1 MALTNN
7 IFLRGALLLL
17 AAGLVVLFG
26 IVSAAITLANRTS
39 GLGTALL
46 IARNDRTMTEHVL
59 LSLLDLETGQRGYL
73 IAGDPTYLQPFEGG
87 RRRLPGELNALARI
101 AARRGLSPQQTALLR
116 ATAMANLDELTQT
129 VELARA
135 GHRDQAIAIVRT
147 NHGLALM
154 DNARRLLESLRAAA
168 EQRIAANAK
177 AMIETSA
184 RLRFVTEAGGALIML
199 FGIGALLLAVRYT
212 TALQQATGDLEQLN
226 MSLEDRV
233 AERTRSLSRANDEIQ
248 RFAHIVSHDLRA
260 PLVNIMGF
268 TSELEIASETLK
280 TFVTADIRD
289 EKLAAVAR
297 IAVMEDIPESVRFI
311 RSSTA
316 KMDNLIKAILRLSRE
331 GRRTLTAERID
342 LTQLARAAAA
352 SLQHQADSVG
362 ATIDVP
368 GELPV
373 LISDRLTLEQ
383 VLSNLLDNALK
394 YLSPER
400 PGHIVVRARDEGRQI
415 VLSVEDNGRGIAKQ
429 DHERI
434 FDLFRRAGAQDK
446 PGEGIGLAHVRAIV
460 RRLGGDITV
469 RSRLGEGS
477 EFRVELPK
485 LIPTAS

>member
-1 MALTNN
+1 MTLTNK
-7 IFLRGALLLL
+7 IFLRGALLLM

-26 IVSAAITLANRTS
+26 IVSAAITLATRTS
-39 GLGTALL
+39 GLGAALL
-46 IARNDRTMTEHVL
+46 IARSDRTMTEHVL

-73 IAGDPTYLQPFEGG
+73 IAGDAAYLEPFEAG
-87 RRRLPGELNALARI
+87 RRRLPGELDALAGV
-101 AARRGLSPQQTALLR
+101 AARGGLSQQQIALLR
-116 ATAMANLDELTQT
+116 ATAMAKLDELTQT
-129 VELARA
+129 VELAKA

-154 DNARRLLESLRAAA
+154 DNARRLLESLSTTA
-168 EQRIAANAK
+168 ELRISANAK
-177 AMIETSA
+177 AMIENSA

-199 FGIGALLLAVRYT
+199 FGVGALLLAVRYT
-212 TALQQATGDLEQLN
+212 RELQHTTSELEQLN
-226 MSLEDRV
+226 IGLEERV
-233 AERTRSLSRANDEIQ
+233 TERTRSLSRANDEIQ

-268 TSELEIASETLK
+268 TSELEIAGETLK
-280 TFVTADIRD
+280 AYVTAETPDDR
-289 EKLAAVAR
+289 AAAEAR
-297 IAVMEDIPESVRFI
+297 VAVMEDLPESVRFI

-331 GRRTLTAERID
+331 GRRTLTAEQVD
-342 LTQLARAAAA
+342 LAQAARAAAT
-352 SLQHQADSVG
+352 SLQHQADTVG
-362 ATIDVP
+362 ARIEVAADM
-368 GELPV
+368 PV

-400 PGHIVVRARDEGRQI
+400 PGHIVVRAREEGPRI
-415 VLSVEDNGRGIAKQ
+415 VLSVEDNGRGIAEQ
-429 DHERI
+429 DYERI
-434 FDLFRRAGAQDK
+434 FDLFRRAGVQDK
-446 PGEGIGLAHVRAIV
+446 AGEGIGLAHVRAIV